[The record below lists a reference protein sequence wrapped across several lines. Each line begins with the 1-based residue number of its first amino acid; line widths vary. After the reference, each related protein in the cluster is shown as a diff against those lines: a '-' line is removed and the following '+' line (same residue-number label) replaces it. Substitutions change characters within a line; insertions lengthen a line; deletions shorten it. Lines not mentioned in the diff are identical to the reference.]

1 MDYIYICLR
10 GIRRTTHLFS
20 SHMSEN
26 NHLAKAVFQKMMAT
40 DYCSQWMGIEPVI
53 LEEGHCKI
61 KMKVQKEML
70 NGYGILHGGIAYT
83 FADSAFAFA
92 SNSYGRVAVSI
103 NGSMIYSK
111 SAVEDE
117 VLYAEAK
124 ALNLTH
130 KTADFDV
137 NVMNESGEVY
147 YHFRGT
153 VYLSLIHI

>member
-1 MDYIYICLR
+1 
-10 GIRRTTHLFS
+10 
-20 SHMSEN
+20 MSEN

-40 DYCSQWMGIEPVI
+40 DFCSQWMGIEPVI

-153 VYLSLIHI
+153 VYRKSESIINPEE